1 MNPVE
6 PTVDQATSYFKAM
19 ADGKS
24 VPITPENSRGLGV
37 VRSPPMYHVTTP
49 TNQVLAQ
56 ARETL
61 KREKVIR
68 GFEGESQ
75 AKKSKLPQKKKKKT
89 TRDYLMPGLE

>member
-24 VPITPENSRGLGV
+24 VPIAPENSKGLGV
-37 VRSPPMYHVTTP
+37 ARAPFMYHVTTP
-49 TNQVLAQ
+49 TNQVIAQ
-56 ARETL
+56 ARETV

-68 GFEGESQ
+68 GLEREPQ
-75 AKKSKLPQKKKKKT
+75 AKKSKQPQKKKKST
-89 TRDYLMPGLE
+89 QYLMPGLD